1 MSVWQTV
8 ALTFAL
14 ASIGS
19 FSRGSVAQPLSVAPK
34 IRGSWIAESEGA
46 HYIYIFAVE
55 GDRLSGVVCAKCYD
69 LKNLTFIS
77 NGRVEGDRLAF
88 TLVHDAAD
96 GKPSRETFRGKLKD
110 GQVRLERSRDGDNR
124 PTEIMLKRP
133 PSRVAEI
140 FAADKA
146 GGPRA
151 PAESFVGLGPSEP
164 LTPENA
170 LGVWRSPVGS
180 TAYLFKQVGDR
191 IMGIACDS
199 YCADGSYSAFISSA
213 EIARNTFLASIVH
226 ADQTGEPYA
235 NLLTLYLSQGRMTG
249 TYVDTRRP
257 EKRVIHVMVRQND
270 PNVPDDPFWRGA
282 FSNP

>member
-1 MSVWQTV
+1 VKAWGIV
-8 ALTFAL
+8 GLTL
-14 ASIGS
+14 AVT
-19 FSRGSVAQPLSVAPK
+19 GSVGFSIDTSAQPTSVAPM
-34 IRGSWIAESEGA
+34 IRGSWITESEGE

-55 GDRLSGVVCAKCYD
+55 GNQLTGVVCAKCYD
-69 LKNLTFIS
+69 LKNLTFVSDGKI
-77 NGRVEGDRLAF
+77 EGDSLSFA
-88 TLVHDAAD
+88 LVHDTAD
-96 GKPSRETFRGKLKD
+96 RKPFRESIRGKYAGGQVTLTVSREG
-110 GQVRLERSRDGDNR
+110 SRR
-124 PTEIMLKRP
+124 PVELALKRP
-133 PSRVAEI
+133 PSKVAEI

-151 PAESFVGLGPSEP
+151 PAESFVGSGPSEP

-213 EIARNTFLASIVH
+213 TITRNTFLASIVH
-226 ADQTGEPYA
+226 ADQAGEPFA
-235 NLLTLYLSQGRMTG
+235 NLLTLYLSQGRMSG

-270 PNVPDDPFWRGA
+270 PAVPDDAFWRGA
-282 FSNP
+282 F

>member
-1 MSVWQTV
+1 MRAWEIVG
-8 ALTFAL
+8 LTFAL
-14 ASIGS
+14 TGFIASSTDAI
-19 FSRGSVAQPLSVAPK
+19 AQAPNVAPM
-34 IRGSWIAESEGA
+34 IRGSWITENGGE
-46 HYIYIFAVE
+46 HYIYIFAVD
-55 GDRLSGVVCAKCYD
+55 GNQLSGVVCAKCYD
-69 LKNLTFIS
+69 LKNLTFVS
-77 NGRVEGDRLAF
+77 DGKLEGDSLSF
-88 TLVHDAAD
+88 TLVHDTGD
-96 GKPSRETFRGKLKD
+96 RKPFRESLRGKYAGGQIALTVSREGSTRPVELALK
-110 GQVRLERSRDGDNR
+110 
-124 PTEIMLKRP
+124 KP

-151 PAESFVGLGPSEP
+151 PAESFVGPGPSEP
-164 LTPENA
+164 LTAENA

-213 EIARNTFLASIVH
+213 TITRNTFLASIVH

-235 NLLTLYLSQGRMTG
+235 NLLTLYLSQGRMSG

-270 PNVPDDPFWRGA
+270 PAVPDDAFWRGA
-282 FSNP
+282 F